1 MRKYT
6 LRDNIISV
14 LIGVAIG
21 IPICIYANYERTHR
35 EPVYYIEETQSTE
48 SSLFVGATE
57 AGIPD
62 LSEYETEIVENIEDT
77 EDQIAEEN
85 YLGELD
91 LLASCVE
98 AEAGNQ
104 GLEGKRLVV
113 DVILNRVDDPEF
125 PDTIEGVITQPYH
138 FSTYWNGMIDKA
150 DPTEETFEAIRLEL
164 EDRSYPGIYYFTA
177 GGYGNYGTPWRQI
190 GDHYFCTK

>member
-62 LSEYETEIVENIEDT
+62 LSEYETEIVENTEDT